1 MKKIISLVL
10 VFCMLFSL
18 GVSAFADDQGE
29 APTQTE
35 SGGGEPGGGSG
46 GASGGTE
53 SGGDT
58 GGTESGGGSGGGESG
73 GASGG
78 GEPGGSGGGSSGGG
92 ESGGGSGGGE
102 SGGGSGGSETGG
114 GSGGGSGG
122 GESGG
127 GSGGGA
133 VTEKVG
139 NVYAG
144 DEGNSVTV
152 GDNPVTFDAS
162 GQGSKPEVTK
172 DGSGAIH
179 IDANVD
185 YPYYGKAVQV
195 QGGTTVIITGQVDSD
210 DYGIVASGGSNVTAD
225 SVSAVGGIGV
235 WADSGSTVNVVNNV
249 SGTDTDGVY
258 ARGRDTTVNV
268 GGDVTSDSYGVEAVD
283 EAVVNVTRN
292 VSGSDRGIFAYYY
305 GNVTVEGTVTATN
318 GTGVYAEDRSTVST
332 GDVISA
338 NDTGI
343 HAESGSTVTS
353 GNVTAGDIGIHA
365 ENGSTVTSGN
375 VTGGSTGV
383 VANGST
389 VEVNGDVIG
398 EYGSGVVANDSTVE
412 VSGDVTGAEIGISVQ
427 IEGDTAAKQS
437 TVIVEGT
444 VKATEENGYTIELNV
459 PDDASLETVK
469 DVLPEIVVQS
479 IDSKA
484 DYVVCTGDT
493 SEQKREDIATAVLE
507 SIKYIVET
515 EAKNTDGSDST
526 VTVDLVRYNTEEAVE
541 TKDLLN
547 ADGTTKKTLTVAT
560 TSTQLVVAVD
570 KTKGSVVGVTVGNEK
585 SASNPDGNVI
595 THDEDKDQWIITVGI
610 GGGLKVIA
618 TIDKPAPEPQPE
630 PEPLPVDP
638 DPVKPDPVKPDPV
651 KPGSSPRTETV
662 PLRQETVSTA
672 WVKLDYGHKNP
683 LENILII
690 DMTTTNVAVFLT
702 HTLRTFN
709 RRNAIGTVMIKVANG
724 SFTIDANELLQ
735 LLGSEA
741 ACALIVRGDMLEIR
755 IGGETVASLV
765 MTSTK

>member
-1 MKKIISLVL
+1 MICLVNWLFLCYVVYRASIRFVTGLEMEVSRMKKIISLVL

-18 GVSAFADDQGE
+18 GVSAFAEE
-29 APTQTE
+29 A
-35 SGGGEPGGGSG
+35 GGDTGGGSVP
-46 GASGGTE
+46 AAPA

-58 GGTESGGGSGGGESG
+58 GGGDTGGGDTGGGSVPDAP
-73 GASGG
+73 AS
-78 GEPGGSGGGSSGGG
+78 GG
-92 ESGGGSGGGE
+92 ESGGGSVPDAPA
-102 SGGGSGGSETGG
+102 SGGDTGG
-114 GSGGGSGG
+114 GSAPAAAPVMLASSAPALASPPGATGGGT
-122 GESGG
+122 
-127 GSGGGA
+127 
-133 VTEKVG
+133 VTETVG

-144 DEGNSVTV
+144 NEGKSVTV
-152 GDNPVTFDAS
+152 GGVTVSFDAS
-162 GQGSKPEVTK
+162 GQGENISQVTK
-172 DGSGAIH
+172 DESGAIH

-185 YPYYGKAVQV
+185 GSDEAVKV
-195 QGGTTVIITGQVDSD
+195 EGNTTVNITGQVDSD
-210 DYGIVASGGSNVTAD
+210 DYGIEAKGGSNVTAD
-225 SVSAVGGIGV
+225 SVSAISGYGVEAGG
-235 WADSGSTVNVVNNV
+235 GSTINVVNNV
-249 SGTDTDGVY
+249 SAEAGVGVN
-258 ARGRDTTVNV
+258 AGGNATVNV
-268 GGDVTSDSYGVEAVD
+268 GGDVTSQNSRGVHA
-283 EAVVNVTRN
+283 ANNKVVSVTRN
-292 VSGSDRGIFAYYY
+292 VSGSDYGVYAIS
-305 GNVTVEGTVTATN
+305 GNVTVGGTVTATD
-318 GTGVYAEDRSTVST
+318 GTGVFAQEESTVST
-332 GDVISA
+332 GDVTSE
-338 NDTGI
+338 NGTGI
-343 HAESGSTVTS
+343 HAESGSTVTVL
-353 GNVTAGDIGIHA
+353 GT
-365 ENGSTVTSGN
+365 
-375 VTGGSTGV
+375 VTGGTIGID
-383 VANGST
+383 ANGST
-389 VEVNGDVIG
+389 VEVDGDVIG

-437 TVIVEGT
+437 TVIVEGN
-444 VKATEENGYTIELNV
+444 VKATEEKGYTIELNV

-595 THDEDKDQWIITVGI
+595 THDEENDQWIITVGI

-618 TIDKPAPEPQPE
+618 TIDKPAPEPEPGPEPQPE
-630 PEPLPVDP
+630 PEPKPQPLPVDP
-638 DPVKPDPVKPDPV
+638 DPVKPDPVKPDP
-651 KPGSSPRTETV
+651 SQRSETV
-662 PLRQETVSTA
+662 QVRQETVSTA

-690 DMTTTNVAVFLT
+690 DMTTTNIAVFLT

-724 SFTIDANELLQ
+724 SFTISANDLLQ

-741 ACALIVRGDMLEIR
+741 ACAFLVRGDMLEIR
-755 IGGETVASLV
+755 VGDEHVASLV
-765 MTSTK
+765 MTSAA